1 MASYICGNIVPV
13 DPRRRNCQH
22 RKPGAPAQPAGV
34 EKLAPSPGGSLLR
47 GPSCAPRHLALTFFS
62 ADSLSNSFWF
72 RLLSGA
78 DRVWDKYRL
87 RRGNEE
93 SLECNKEKGRGLPR
107 PLAGK
112 SSEITRMKMK
122 TAALFFCRSSFASGA
137 WTVAVAQ
144 TATLWDQTWGPGVG
158 GTEKERGMFCEFQ
171 LLFVL
176 TPAQCCPCHC
186 PPL

>member
-1 MASYICGNIVPV
+1 MWRSWHH
-13 DPRRRNCQH
+13 PR
-22 RKPGAPAQPAGV
+22 GAPF
-34 EKLAPSPGGSLLR
+34 S

-78 DRVWDKYRL
+78 DRVRDKCRL

-112 SSEITRMKMK
+112 SSEIARMKMK
-122 TAALFFCRSSFASGA
+122 TAAVFFCRSSFASGA

-144 TATLWDQTWGPGVG
+144 TATLWHQTWGPGVG
-158 GTEKERGMFCEFQ
+158 GAEKERGMFCEFQ
-171 LLFVL
+171 PLFVL
-176 TPAQCCPCHC
+176 TPAPCCPCHC